1 MSDVRTDADGTG
13 DTMKNLRWLM
23 CAVALSVVGC
33 GGPVPEE
40 ETLPED
46 LAEGQVSQAAV
57 TCTETWGT
65 CNVGRCELGALDRFA
80 ILTTTCCDANGACTT
95 TRKRIC
101 GC

>member
-1 MSDVRTDADGTG
+1 MPDARTDAGG
-13 DTMKNLRWLM
+13 SGGTMKNLRWLM

-40 ETLPED
+40 ETLAED
-46 LAEGQVSQAAV
+46 LSEGQVSQAAV

-65 CNVGRCELGALDRFA
+65 CNVGRCELGALDTFQ

-95 TRKRIC
+95 TRKRVC